1 MKFET
6 AIHGCIL
13 SCFNRPKPDARE
25 RLQLAASRRSVL
37 HFLKTSG
44 VIMSDGGAT
53 QLRGR
58 GGDDAAGRRLRI
70 LLTVPSLIY
79 IGATLLVW
87 WHPYARRSLTSMAV
101 GAAMSTGALIEAML
115 TVVALALFALRPD
128 LRTRN
133 NAFAMALGCGVAL
146 SFWLPYFQGS

>member
-1 MKFET
+1 
-6 AIHGCIL
+6 
-13 SCFNRPKPDARE
+13 
-25 RLQLAASRRSVL
+25 
-37 HFLKTSG
+37 
-44 VIMSDGGAT
+44 MSDGGAT
-53 QLRGR
+53 QLRWRR
-58 GGDDAAGRRLRI
+58 GADVAGHRLRI

-101 GAAMSTGALIEAML
+101 GAAMSTGAMIEAMI

-133 NAFAMALGCGVAL
+133 NAFAMALGGGVAL
-146 SFWLPYFQGS
+146 SFWFPYFQGS